1 VLRGHGKEALF
12 WSELLQLN
20 YTGAGA
26 SSYSMFRFV
35 ASLALF
41 LASLAEKR
49 KERESQKKERERKK
63 ENREK
68 RKNRLFNF
76 LEIVI
81 DNLYLLYYYQVIKI
95 EDVNYI
101 MK

>member
-49 KERESQKKERERKK
+49 KERESKKKERERKK
-63 ENREK
+63 IEK
-68 RKNRLFNF
+68 K
-76 LEIVI
+76 E
-81 DNLYLLYYYQVIKI
+81 K
-95 EDVNYI
+95 
-101 MK
+101 

>member
-1 VLRGHGKEALF
+1 MER
-12 WSELLQLN
+12 Q
-20 YTGAGA
+20 
-26 SSYSMFRFV
+26 
-35 ASLALF
+35 
-41 LASLAEKR
+41 KR
-49 KERESQKKERERKK
+49 KGKERKK
-63 ENREK
+63 IENR
-68 RKNRLFNF
+68 KNGLSNF

>member
-1 VLRGHGKEALF
+1 VLLATLCFVSSLHWLCF
-12 WSELLQLN
+12 LLHW
-20 YTGAGA
+20 
-26 SSYSMFRFV
+26 
-35 ASLALF
+35 
-41 LASLAEKR
+41 
-49 KERESQKKERERKK
+49 QKKEKKGKVKKRKGKERKK